1 MSEQKI
7 EGVPDGWRLVA
18 IRKVKPGEWF
28 IGRAGH
34 IEQRGGPRVNR
45 CGCVTDSASVYGVI
59 EKIIKYRNVTP
70 DDIGKMVE
78 VNIGG
83 YWHERKLLA
92 VLPEKFH
99 SRYIVETAAGN
110 DWSHLHE
117 ARIKE

>member
-18 IRKVKPGEWF
+18 IRQVKSGEWF
-28 IGRAGH
+28 IGNNGYIQQWQGH
-34 IEQRGGPRVNR
+34 L
-45 CGCVTDSASVYGVI
+45 TDPSANVYGVI
-59 EKIIKYRNVTP
+59 EKNRNITS
-70 DDIGKMVE
+70 DDVGKMVE
-78 VNIGG
+78 VKIGG
-83 YWHERKLLA
+83 SWHERKLLA

-99 SRYIVETAAGN
+99 NRYIVETAAGN

>member
-1 MSEQKI
+1 MNEQKI

-18 IRKVKPGEWF
+18 IRQVKSGEWF

-34 IEQRGGPRVNR
+34 IEQWGGPSVNR
-45 CGCVTDSASVYGVI
+45 CGYVADSVSVYGVI
-59 EKIIKYRNVTP
+59 EKIIKYRDVTP
-70 DDIGKMVE
+70 NDVGKMVE
-78 VNIGG
+78 VKIGG
-83 YWHERKLLA
+83 TRRERKLLA